1 MTRSRNFITLSRNFI
16 VFLKYASRF
25 IIFFFFFRGKFRR
38 AIRKFDPYIFST
50 SFYFSFEEFQINHS
64 GIINIETS
72 CSEFKLFELK
82 RGSLK
87 RFALKGRGASHV
99 LVFKVKESL
108 IVGYKIR

>member
-25 IIFFFFFRGKFRR
+25 IIFFFFRGKFRH

-87 RFALKGRGASHV
+87 RFALKSRRASHV
-99 LVFKVKESL
+99 LVFKIKESP